1 MNKHYK
7 EFNNCKFCNHPC
19 INFFTFEAYKI
30 NILDHIC
37 IVEQYQDDEIWSD
50 DEYWGSICYDLD
62 NDRYVMLCAYDL
74 SKEDIE
80 NLVNKHG
87 WDGKISEEFN
97 EAEQLRS
104 IKFYKEFIK
113 SDEQTPDK
121 FYKDISYI
129 INKNN

>member
-1 MNKHYK
+1 MNSYLIIKVNGRNIPKFIHR
-7 EFNNCKFCNHPC
+7 CKDN
-19 INFFTFEAYKI
+19 KI

-37 IVEQYQDDEIWSD
+37 IVEQYQDGEIWSD

-113 SDEQTPDK
+113 SDEQNPDK

-129 INKNN
+129 ISKNN